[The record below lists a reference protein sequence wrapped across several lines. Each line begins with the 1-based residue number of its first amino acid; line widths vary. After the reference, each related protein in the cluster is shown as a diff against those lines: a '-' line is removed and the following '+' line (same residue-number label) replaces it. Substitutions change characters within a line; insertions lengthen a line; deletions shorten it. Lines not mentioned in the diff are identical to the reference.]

1 MRTNYFL
8 LADME
13 SMEFYTTPEGVV
25 MYKPLNGPV
34 QELTIKSREIIT
46 EMMSLISSR
55 YPIAFKALSELYS
68 VNELNRY
75 LYEFNIVSR
84 FCRCNFGEYDA
95 MSPDVDSDGFFHFEE
110 VGCPLRGECRMEGVI
125 CKPKL
130 DTQLTTRELQVI
142 QLISKGKQAQEIAEE
157 LYISAKTVCR
167 HRENIKAK
175 LGIKTLAGLSSY
187 YIEHIKGKE

>member
-1 MRTNYFL
+1 MK
-8 LADME
+8 
-13 SMEFYTTPEGVV
+13 SIEFYNTPEGVV

-34 QELTIKSREIIT
+34 QELSIKSREIVT
-46 EMMSLISSR
+46 EMMGLIRVR
-55 YPIAFKALSELYS
+55 YPEAFKALSALYS

-95 MSPDVDSDGFFHFEE
+95 MSPDVDADGFFHFEE

-130 DTQLTTRELQVI
+130 DTKLTPRELQI
-142 QLISKGKQAQEIAEE
+142 LELISRGKQAQEIADE
-157 LYISAKTVCR
+157 LFVSAKTVCR

-175 LGIKTLAGLSSY
+175 LSIKTLAGLSSY
-187 YIEHIKGKE
+187 YIEHIKGKG